1 VGHDSYM
8 WHFGEIEGG
17 SVVLTICGAGRWGS
31 RFGWEAEMNDGRQS
45 SFGGYGVGGMA
56 ALSVPSISWIAA
68 RKGSRGD
75 ALDHDGGFS
84 MCRLRS

>member
-1 VGHDSYM
+1 
-8 WHFGEIEGG
+8 
-17 SVVLTICGAGRWGS
+17 
-31 RFGWEAEMNDGRQS
+31 MNDGRQS

-84 MCRLRS
+84 MRRLRS